1 MNKVEAIKQDF
12 NDSWER
18 LRNEGFSDFD
28 IAALVARRY
37 FETHEKPAGPESRI
51 RGKVFK
57 FIETIHEVEERDVYT
72 S

>member
-1 MNKVEAIKQDF
+1 MNKAEAIKKDF

-18 LRNEGFSDFD
+18 LRNEGFSDFE
-28 IAALVARRY
+28 IATIMARIY
-37 FETHEKPAGPESRI
+37 FEKHEKPAAPESRI